1 MMAKNFHVRVFGGK
15 KLLEM
20 FAQMSD
26 KEAVKDIERITE
38 AYARK
43 MAGEAAT
50 LAPIKTG
57 ALKNSIA
64 KSPRKVHGEDVV
76 WEWGTD
82 LSYGLRQ
89 EYEHRTRKGFVRR
102 AIWNNQRKYRD
113 AVRRRIT
120 KG

>member
-1 MMAKNFHVRVFGGK
+1 MAKNFHVRTFGDK
-15 KLLEM
+15 KVLEK
-20 FAQMSD
+20 FAQMSG
-26 KEAVKDIERITE
+26 KETVEDIERITE

-50 LAPIKTG
+50 LAPVKTG

-82 LSYGLRQ
+82 LPYGLRQ
-89 EYEHRTRKGFVRR
+89 EYEHRSRKGFVRK
-102 AIWNNQRKYRD
+102 AIWNNRNKYRD